1 MPYDI
6 IFDEDSNVPLQDEI
20 KSIISKVLDYLDY
33 RTRDICVSVSFTTP
47 EEIRQLNSNYRNVDK
62 PTNVLSF
69 PNTGNVLGDIV
80 LCLDIVKK
88 EATEQQKTYEDHLTH
103 LIVHSILH
111 LLGYDHV
118 SDEEAEEMEQKE
130 IDILKTVFKI
140 ENPYI

>member
-1 MPYDI
+1 MLT
-6 IFDEDSNVPLQDEI
+6 E
-20 KSIISKVLDYLDY
+20 
-33 RTRDICVSVSFTTP
+33 
-47 EEIRQLNSNYRNVDK
+47 EEIHRLNKQYRNVDK

-80 LCLDIVKK
+80 LCLEVVQK
-88 EATEQQKTYEDHLTH
+88 EAVDQQKTYKSHLTH

-111 LLGYDHV
+111 LLGYDHI

>member
-69 PNTGNVLGDIV
+69 PNTGNVLGVIV